1 MKTIFVVDD
10 NNTNLLLAEEALEDH
25 YEVITVLSA
34 EIMFELLDN
43 LIPEII
49 LLDIMMP
56 EMDGFEALKR
66 LKADARY
73 AGIPVV
79 FLTGR
84 SGAETEAR
92 GFELGIV
99 DIIEKPFSAPA
110 LLGRINTILEQDQEG
125 EG

>member
-25 YEVITVLSA
+25 YEVITMLTAAV
-34 EIMFELLDN
+34 MFELFDD
-43 LIPEII
+43 LIPDII

-56 EMDGFEALKR
+56 ETDGFEALR
-66 LKADARY
+66 QLKADARY

-84 SGAETEAR
+84 SGAEIQAR
-92 GFELGIV
+92 GFEMGIV

-110 LLGRINTILEQDQEG
+110 LLERVSTLLEN
-125 EG
+125 